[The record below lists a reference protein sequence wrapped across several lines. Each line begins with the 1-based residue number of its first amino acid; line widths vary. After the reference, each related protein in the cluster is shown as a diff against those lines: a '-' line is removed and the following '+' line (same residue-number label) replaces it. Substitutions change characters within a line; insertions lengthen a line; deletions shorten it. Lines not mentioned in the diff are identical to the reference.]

1 MLLILKSPRVYTQT
15 LEDLHL
21 FTVNTQQNLY
31 VHKQDSVSIYGYLP
45 VESVIGLIHHERQN
59 HRHNNLRRCYSIL
72 GY

>member
-45 VESVIGLIHHERQN
+45 VESVIGLIHH
-59 HRHNNLRRCYSIL
+59 
-72 GY
+72 